1 MRMSAIYSNNHMLS
15 SCLNRCTI
23 WNTINIFNL
32 VKCKLQIPTDLYIL
46 YISYR
51 SSSCMTSTNTI
62 FSTRGSA
69 AGTGAKEG
77 IEIRC
82 HDHTGHNKLHVHLK
96 VSPIFRSQPQV
107 SFEAPK
113 NEWAHLTA
121 VWTFN
126 TTLKLYDNRQL
137 DATGIM
143 HSGSPFAYNANPLI
157 VFGRR
162 YTDGGSAADYSTA
175 SVDGVKIFNRPLS
188 AAEVLVLYNSA
199 ENVN

>member
-1 MRMSAIYSNNHMLS
+1 M
-15 SCLNRCTI
+15 
-23 WNTINIFNL
+23 
-32 VKCKLQIPTDLYIL
+32 

-51 SSSCMTSTNTI
+51 SSSCTTSTNTI

-82 HDHTGHNKLHVHLK
+82 HDTVDNKLHVHLK
-96 VSPIFRSQPQV
+96 VSPSIRSHPQV
-107 SFEAPK
+107 SFEAAK

-126 TTLKLYDNRQL
+126 TTLKLYDNGL
-137 DATGIM
+137 VDATGTM
-143 HSGSPFAYNANPLI
+143 HSGSTFAYNANPLI
-157 VFGRR
+157 VFARR
-162 YTDGGSAADYSTA
+162 YTDYGAAADYSTA

-188 AAEVLVLYNSA
+188 AAEVLVLYNTA
-199 ENVN
+199 EDVNIKGP